1 LADDQPHQVVIKT
14 RMTRSNPPPVFRFAP
29 SPNGYLHLG
38 HAYSAILNYQMAQAS
53 GGRFLLRIEDIDRGR
68 CRPEFEQ
75 AIYEDLAWL
84 GLAWEEPVRRQSEH
98 FLDYAK
104 ALDRLAAQGLLYS
117 CFCTRGDIL
126 KAISAKP
133 DWPRDPDDAPLYP
146 ATCRRLSNA
155 ERRDKLAAGQNPAQ
169 RIDMEK
175 AMRAAGQPLIWH
187 ERDTA
192 GEEHDILAQPALWG
206 DAVLSRKDI
215 LVSYHIAVVVD
226 DALAG
231 VSDVVRG
238 KDLFMATSL
247 HRLLQDL
254 LVLPQ
259 PTYHHH
265 DLVLDE
271 AGRKLSK
278 SHDAKSLRAL
288 RQEGLTAEDVYN
300 RFGLTQRGALSRI

>member
-1 LADDQPHQVVIKT
+1 
-14 RMTRSNPPPVFRFAP
+14 MTRSHTPQVFRFAP

-38 HAYSAILNYQMAQAS
+38 HAYSAILNYQMAQAC
-53 GGRFLLRIEDIDRGR
+53 GGRFLLRIENIDVAR

-84 GLAWEEPVRRQSEH
+84 GLAWEEPVRRQSED

-104 ALDRLAAQGLLYS
+104 ALDRLAAQDLLYS

-126 KAISAKP
+126 RAISAKP

-146 ATCRRLSNA
+146 GTCKPLSNA
-155 ERRDKLAAGQNPAQ
+155 ERREKLAAGQHPAQ
-169 RIDMEK
+169 RLDMEK
-175 AMRAAGQPLIWH
+175 AIRAVKTPLTWRECDVAGT
-187 ERDTA
+187 ERD
-192 GEEHDILAQPALWG
+192 IPARPELWG

-215 LVSYHIAVVVD
+215 MVSYHIAVVVD

-254 LVLPQ
+254 LVLPA

-271 AGRKLSK
+271 TGRKLSK
-278 SHDAKSLRAL
+278 SRDAKSLRAL
-288 RQEGLTAEDVYN
+288 LQEGLTPADIYN
-300 RFGLTQRGALSRI
+300 LLGLPKLSARV

>member
-1 LADDQPHQVVIKT
+1 
-14 RMTRSNPPPVFRFAP
+14 MTRSDLPPVFRFAP

-38 HAYSAILNYQMAQAS
+38 HAFSAILNCQMAQAS
-53 GGRFLLRIEDIDRGR
+53 GGRFLLRIEDIDKAR

-84 GLAWEEPVRRQSEH
+84 GLTWEEPVRRQSEH

-104 ALDRLAAQGLLYS
+104 ALDQLAAQDLLYS

-126 KAISAKP
+126 KAIGPAP
-133 DWPRDPDDAPLYP
+133 DWPRDPDEAPLYP
-146 ATCRRLSNA
+146 GTCKALSNSG
-155 ERRDKLAAGQNPAQ
+155 RREKLALGQQPAQ

-175 AMRAAGQPLIWH
+175 AIRAVDKPLSWH
-187 ERDTA
+187 EHGNA
-192 GEEHDILAQPALWG
+192 GEEDDIPARPGLWG
-206 DAVLSRKDI
+206 DIVLSRKDI

-238 KDLFMATSL
+238 NDLFMATGL

-254 LVLPQ
+254 LVLPA
-259 PTYHHH
+259 PIYHHH
-265 DLVLDE
+265 DLVRDD
-271 AGRKLSK
+271 AGQKLSK
-278 SHDAKSLRAL
+278 SRNAKSLRAL
-288 RQEGLTAEDVYN
+288 RQEGLTPADIYDKL
-300 RFGLTQRGALSRI
+300 GLPKIVTRV